1 MIVRKVGA
9 QRLLRMC
16 LGTRIAKVHTAERR
30 LRFSI
35 VVRLFAASCTELMA
49 IPKVKNPKRELLVA
63 GKKDIHV
70 VVRECTHNARQTI
83 Q

>member
-1 MIVRKVGA
+1 VIVRKVGA
-9 QRLLRMC
+9 QRLLRIC

-35 VVRLFAASCTELMA
+35 VVRLYAASCIELMV
-49 IPKVKNPKRELLVA
+49 IPKAKNPKRELLVA

-70 VVRECTHNARQTI
+70 VVRDCTHKARQTI